1 MGVMMVIECLQQ
13 LGPEKCRQKR
23 AGSALLGSTKTKM
36 HLGLWGFLSLDRLD

>member
-1 MGVMMVIECLQQ
+1 MVIECLQQ